1 MKRNNIMTQKQ
12 ADKRKQ
18 NEVGPNKRPD
28 PEVLP
33 RTEKANRRTFTA
45 AYKQWV
51 VEEAEKC
58 REQPGGIGRLLR
70 REGLYSS
77 HLTTWRRQ
85 QEAGQLAGLAPRKRG
100 PKSSAEAEEVSRLRR
115 ENAWLSRQLE
125 KAELIIEAQK
135 KLSEI
140 LGITLEQET
149 EDES

>member
-1 MKRNNIMTQKQ
+1 MTQKNVEKLNKNGIG
-12 ADKRKQ
+12 AD
-18 NEVGPNKRPD
+18 NRPD

-33 RTEKANRRTFTA
+33 RTPKAKRRTFTA
-45 AYKQWV
+45 AYKLWV
-51 VEEAEKC
+51 LEEAEKC

-85 QEAGQLAGLAPRKRG
+85 QEAGQLARLAPRKRG
-100 PKSSAEAEEVSRLRR
+100 PKSNAEAEEVSRLRR
-115 ENAWLSRQLE
+115 ENARLNRQLE

-149 EDES
+149 GDES

>member
-1 MKRNNIMTQKQ
+1 MTQKQ

-18 NEVGPNKRPD
+18 NGVGPNNRPD

-33 RTEKANRRTFTA
+33 RTEKAKRRTFTA

-51 VEEAEKC
+51 LEEAEKC
-58 REQPGGIGRLLR
+58 REQPGGIGALLR

-100 PKSSAEAEEVSRLRR
+100 PKSNAQAEEVGRLWR
-115 ENAWLSRQLE
+115 ENARLSRQLE

-149 EDES
+149 GDEG

>member
-1 MKRNNIMTQKQ
+1 MTQKQ
-12 ADKRKQ
+12 EDKRKQ
-18 NEVGPNKRPD
+18 NGVGPNRPD

-33 RTEKANRRTFTA
+33 RTEKAKRRTFTA

-51 VEEAEKC
+51 LEEAEKC

-85 QEAGQLAGLAPRKRG
+85 QEVGQLAGLAPHKRG
-100 PKSSAEAEEVSRLRR
+100 PKSNAEAEEVSRLRR
-115 ENAWLSRQLE
+115 ENARLTRQLE

-140 LGITLEQET
+140 LGITLEQEKG
-149 EDES
+149 EEA

>member
-1 MKRNNIMTQKQ
+1 MTQKY
-12 ADKRKQ
+12 ADKR
-18 NEVGPNKRPD
+18 NKNGVDPTNQPD

-33 RTEKANRRTFTA
+33 RTTKAKRRTFTA
-45 AYKQWV
+45 TYKLWV
-51 VEEAEKC
+51 LEEAEKC
-58 REQPGGIGRLLR
+58 REQPGGIGALLR

-85 QEAGQLAGLAPRKRG
+85 REAGQLAGLTPQKRG
-100 PKSSAEAEEVSRLRR
+100 PKSKPEAEEVSRLRR
-115 ENAWLSRQLE
+115 ENSRLTRQLE

-149 EDES
+149 GDEA